1 MKIAIC
7 FSGQIRDLD
16 KSLEY
21 WKNIIQK
28 YNIDVY
34 GSFWETDEDLK
45 SLFNQLNPKN
55 VEYEDFNLFQPTIDI
70 FNKELSVPICEIAN
84 DGVLTKTVISN
95 FSDDQW
101 YIVNFGLHP
110 NDLNIVIKNN
120 ILSMWYKVWRS
131 NMLSKK
137 ENYDIVI
144 RTRTDIYFDEIEI
157 EKNDYLN
164 IPWGWRCN
172 TYWDGCG
179 GPIDMFAYGKPEI
192 MDFYSS
198 VFLYLTRFLKEDQ
211 YFYPAENIL
220 KAHLSQI
227 DIPIRKL
234 PIRLFLYRDDSCF
247 NQAWG
252 ITDYE
257 YKNSKDWSNKP
268 DSNFTFYKK

>member
-1 MKIAIC
+1 MKVAIC
-7 FSGQIRDLD
+7 FSGQIRELD

-21 WKNIIQK
+21 RKNIIQK
-28 YNIDVY
+28 YDMDVY
-34 GSFWETDEDLK
+34 GSFWETDEDSK
-45 SLFNQLNPKN
+45 TLFNQLNPKN
-55 VEYEDFNLFQPTIDI
+55 VEYEDFNLFQPTIDV
-70 FNKELSVPICEIAN
+70 FNQEVSVPVHSEPTEDKN
-84 DGVLTKTVISN
+84 SHH
-95 FSDDQW
+95 
-101 YIVNFGLHP
+101 IVNSSLNP
-110 NDLNIVIKNN
+110 NHIDYIMKNN
-120 ILSMWYKVWRS
+120 ILSMWYKVWRA
-131 NMLSKK
+131 NLISKK

-164 IPWGWRCN
+164 IPWGWRYN
-172 TYWDGCG
+172 TCWEGCG

-198 VFLYLTRFLKEDQ
+198 LFLYLSRFLKEGQ
-211 YFYPAENIL
+211 YFFPAENVL
-220 KAHLSQI
+220 SSHLCQK
-227 DIPIRKL
+227 DITIRTL

-252 ITDYE
+252 ITDYD

>member
-7 FSGQIRDLD
+7 FSGQIRELD

-34 GSFWETDEDLK
+34 GSFWETDEDSK
-45 SLFNQLNPKN
+45 SFFNQLNPKN
-55 VEYEDFNLFQPTIDI
+55 VEYEDFNSFQPTIDI
-70 FNKELSVPICEIAN
+70 FNQEVSVPVCSEPIEDKN
-84 DGVLTKTVISN
+84 SHRVI
-95 FSDDQW
+95 
-101 YIVNFGLHP
+101 NFGLHP
-110 NDLNIVIKNN
+110 NDIDYIMKNN
-120 ILSMWYKVWRS
+120 ILSMWYKVWRA
-131 NMLSKK
+131 NILSKK

-144 RTRTDIYFDEIEI
+144 RARTDIYFDEIEI

-179 GPIDMFAYGKPEI
+179 GPIDMFAYSKPEI

-211 YFYPAENIL
+211 YFFPAENVL

-227 DIPIRKL
+227 DISIRKL

-257 YKNSKDWSNKP
+257 YKNSKDWNNKP

>member
-1 MKIAIC
+1 MKVAIC
-7 FSGQIRDLD
+7 FSGQIRELD
-16 KSLEY
+16 KSLSY
-21 WKNIIQK
+21 WKDIIQK
-28 YNIDVY
+28 YNMDVY
-34 GSFWETDEDLK
+34 GSFWETDEDSK
-45 SLFNQLNPKN
+45 NLFNQLNPKN

-70 FNKELSVPICEIAN
+70 FNQEVSVPVCVEPTEN
-84 DGVLTKTVISN
+84 RNSHHVVG
-95 FSDDQW
+95 
-101 YIVNFGLHP
+101 FGLHP

-131 NMLSKK
+131 NMISKK

-144 RTRTDIYFDEIEI
+144 RARTDIYFDEIEI

-172 TYWDGCG
+172 TYWEGCG
-179 GPIDMFAYGKPEI
+179 GPIDMFAYSKPEI

-198 VFLYLTRFLKEDQ
+198 LFLYLSRFLKDDQ
-211 YFYPAENIL
+211 YFFPAENVL

>member
-7 FSGQIRDLD
+7 FSGQIRELD

-34 GSFWETDEDLK
+34 GSFWETDEDSK
-45 SLFNQLNPKN
+45 SFFNQLNPKN
-55 VEYEDFNLFQPTIDI
+55 VEYEDFNSFQPTIDI
-70 FNKELSVPICEIAN
+70 FNQEVSVPVCGEPIEDKN
-84 DGVLTKTVISN
+84 SHRVI
-95 FSDDQW
+95 
-101 YIVNFGLHP
+101 NFGLHP
-110 NDLNIVIKNN
+110 NDIDYIMKNN
-120 ILSMWYKVWRS
+120 ILSMWYKVWRA
-131 NMLSKK
+131 NILSKK

-144 RTRTDIYFDEIEI
+144 RARTDIYFDEIEI

-179 GPIDMFAYGKPEI
+179 GPIDMFAYSKPEI

-211 YFYPAENIL
+211 YFFPAENVL

-227 DIPIRKL
+227 DISIRKL

-257 YKNSKDWSNKP
+257 YKNSKDWNNKP